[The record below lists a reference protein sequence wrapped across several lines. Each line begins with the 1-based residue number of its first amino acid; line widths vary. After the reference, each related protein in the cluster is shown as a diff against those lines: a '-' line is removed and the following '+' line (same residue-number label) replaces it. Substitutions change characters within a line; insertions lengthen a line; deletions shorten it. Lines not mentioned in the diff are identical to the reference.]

1 LYEADGVT
9 TATGFDS
16 LVASLARLEDAVG
29 VLSVYVG
36 VDPRAEASARPP
48 WVVSLDHELAA
59 FRARLRQEGPH
70 ERWVAFDRRLR
81 ELAPA
86 LARVVDATEH
96 GRGRALFA
104 AVGSGEV
111 HSIAVQTVLPTG
123 ATLGEVAHVLPL
135 LAADEGAPMGIVL
148 VGRDI
153 VRALEARLGAIVE
166 LASFDVE
173 PSVANGPERKGPAA
187 SNPLRAQHVVSQ
199 RERYERHVEAGHR
212 GLLEK
217 AAEAVSGLAVER
229 GWELAVVAGDPRGG
243 GPLLEELRRHGI
255 ESELVDRDLAEL
267 RPAQALDKL
276 APILASFRRR
286 RDLGLVQRARDAALS
301 GGRGALGLA
310 DTLTALAEGGV
321 DHLLLDGSRDIVG
334 AVGPEGELLPAGI
347 VPPGVTGSELRSEPL
362 LADRAALR
370 ALESGARVTVVDGEA
385 ALSLADADGIAALLR
400 W

>member
-1 LYEADGVT
+1 MT
-9 TATGFDS
+9 TATGFDP
-16 LVASLARLEDAVG
+16 LVASLVHLQDAVG

-36 VDPRAEASARPP
+36 VDPRTEATARPP
-48 WVVSLDHELAA
+48 WAISLDRELEA
-59 FRARLRQEGPH
+59 LRTKLREEGPH

-86 LARVVDATEH
+86 LARAVDATEH
-96 GRGRALFA
+96 GRGRGLFA

-111 HSIAVQTVLPTG
+111 HSIAAQTALPTG

-135 LAADEGAPMGIVL
+135 LAADEGAPMGLVL

-153 VRALEARLGAIVE
+153 VRALETRLGAIVE
-166 LASFDVE
+166 LVSFDVE
-173 PSVANGPERKGPAA
+173 PSVADGPERKGPAA
-187 SNPLRAQHVVSQ
+187 SNPLRALHVVSQ

-243 GPLLEELRRHGI
+243 RPLTEELRRHGV
-255 ESELVDRDLAEL
+255 ESELVDRDLEEL
-267 RPAQALDKL
+267 RPAQALEEL
-276 APILASFRRR
+276 APILASLRRR
-286 RDLGLVQRARDAALS
+286 RDLGLVRRARDAALS

-310 DTLTALAEGGV
+310 DTLTALAEGRV
-321 DHLLLDGSRDIVG
+321 DRLLLDGSRDVVG
-334 AVGPEGELLPAGI
+334 AVGPGGELLPAGV

-385 ALSLADADGIAALLR
+385 ALALADADGVAALLR